1 MPKYFEYVF
10 LLLTFVIGITIGLY
24 SGTNFTKNI
33 NEVTESKIAR
43 SVQDA
48 VISKIQKEFDLKKI
62 DEEDSLEDFN
72 SEIMHIEN
80 RIKDNENIIEVS
92 VSETKLSTSA
102 EMVIKKNFSRCNH
115 SEVNRMKIPV
125 ELVNYTEDEVEEK
138 YSGWTIEK
146 FSADEI
152 VLSKDIDANCTDH
165 YVIKETDG
173 KVAVY
178 NEIAEDKMN
187 FVEHIDIDLTLLSD
201 VEKDKFADGIRV
213 YGKEGVSSLIEDY
226 NS

>member
-33 NEVTESKIAR
+33 NGVTESKIAR

>member
-62 DEEDSLEDFN
+62 DEEDSLDDFN

>member
-1 MPKYFEYVF
+1 
-10 LLLTFVIGITIGLY
+10 
-24 SGTNFTKNI
+24 
-33 NEVTESKIAR
+33 
-43 SVQDA
+43 
-48 VISKIQKEFDLKKI
+48 
-62 DEEDSLEDFN
+62 
-72 SEIMHIEN
+72 
-80 RIKDNENIIEVS
+80 
-92 VSETKLSTSA
+92 
-102 EMVIKKNFSRCNH
+102 MVIKKNFSRCNH